1 VGGIRLPNRDG
12 MRLVYWDNVRPRLI
26 LGATIAL
33 IAVPL
38 LWFAATR
45 PIATPGAASG
55 QGQGQ
60 GGAVKGVGPLPDHE
74 APNFTLKDPA
84 GKTVELKQYRGRPVL
99 LNFWA
104 TWCLPCREEMPEME
118 QLYRRHRDDGK
129 LVVLAVSIDTEQ
141 AAKDVPEY
149 LKEGDPKVGSY
160 TFPVALDTRQEV
172 ARAYRLGGVP
182 ASYFIDAAGVIRAVR
197 PGAMDRALMIDLVRT
212 IFPAVAL

>member
-1 VGGIRLPNRDG
+1 
-12 MRLVYWDNVRPRLI
+12 VRPRLI
-26 LGATIAL
+26 IGAAIAI

-45 PIATPGAASG
+45 PIATPGATA
-55 QGQGQ
+55 GQGQ
-60 GGAVKGVGPLPDHE
+60 GGEARGVGPLPDHE

-118 QLYRRHRDDGK
+118 QLYRRHKEDGK

-149 LKEGDPKVGSY
+149 LKEGDPKVGAY

-182 ASYFIDAAGVIRAVR
+182 ASYFIDNAGVIRAVR